1 MILEST
7 SKYNLEWF
15 TAMEYSFFHPR
26 LSNPCPFS
34 IDWLTWGLERLL
46 TRRSFN
52 LMETKLG
59 TMGRTWTQRAR
70 AAVQSEAP
78 RGGGAVVVAAEPPAA
93 MVVDPHDVDAERR
106 CDVRGGIVAD
116 ADEA

>member
-1 MILEST
+1 
-7 SKYNLEWF
+7 
-15 TAMEYSFFHPR
+15 MEYSFFHPR
-26 LSNPCPFS
+26 LSIPCPFS

-78 RGGGAVVVAAEPPAA
+78 RGGGGVGGAVVGAPRG
-93 MVVDPHDVDAERR
+93 DGGGSSRR
-106 CDVRGGIVAD
+106 RR
-116 ADEA
+116 